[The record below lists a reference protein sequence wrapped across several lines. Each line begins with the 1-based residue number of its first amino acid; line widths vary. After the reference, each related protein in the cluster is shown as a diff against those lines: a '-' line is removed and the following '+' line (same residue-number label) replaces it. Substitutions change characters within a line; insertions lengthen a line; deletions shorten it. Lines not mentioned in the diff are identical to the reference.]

1 MPKLHVLPPEGTM
14 QYQRNVSFE
23 EQVGTW
29 LLKSGW
35 QVFYPK
41 SDHGHKTDLV
51 VSNGPNFY
59 RIQVKTLTKLDCNQV
74 VVNKWQGSLV
84 DYVVYFVHDA
94 GFGYVVRAFENPH
107 MILSRTSHVRF
118 NASDADFCRAFQKI

>member
-1 MPKLHVLPPEGTM
+1 MPKLHILPPEGTL

-23 EQVGTW
+23 DQVGSW

-59 RIQVKTLTKLDCNQV
+59 RIQVKTLVKPDSNQV
-74 VVNKWQGSLV
+74 VQNKWQGSLV
-84 DYVVYFVHDA
+84 DYVVYFVHEK
-94 GFGYVVRAFENPH
+94 GFGYVVRAFENSQ
-107 MILSRTSHVRF
+107 MVLSRTSHVRF
-118 NASDADFCRAFQKI
+118 NASDVDFCRAFQRI